1 MRQELIKS
9 RTDLICCC
17 LEQVNFSFLLSS
29 HSFSPRSDFWTRLS
43 HNLCATDSRLSP
55 LPVLTFVVYVL
66 LPHCLFWVS
75 AISILW
81 YRDMTTLTNTSIS
94 MIVILACMTVII
106 FPNNWTNH
114 CGSCSD
120 VHYNSL
126 WFNIGFLQ
134 RKRLGCFTEKSQH
147 YYWHSSVNGFAL

>member
-1 MRQELIKS
+1 MRQEFMKS

-43 HNLCATDSRLSP
+43 HNLCATDSR
-55 LPVLTFVVYVL
+55 YY
-66 LPHCLFWVS
+66 PHCQFLPSSYMFYSLIAYFEWVRCRYS
-75 AISILW
+75 
-81 YRDMTTLTNTSIS
+81 DMTTLTNTSIS
-94 MIVILACMTVII
+94 MIVILACMTVNII
-106 FPNNWTNH
+106 PDNWTNH

-134 RKRLGCFTEKSQH
+134 RKRLGCFTEKPQH